1 VDWYLDT
8 SDLGSVGW
16 LRDEV
21 DLYLRRHA
29 TASSDVHGGVLVFSE
44 LATNAAL
51 YATGPLWVSIDW
63 TGRRPVLSIHDLG
76 PSFELENVEMPDVTE
91 VRGRGLAIAADI
103 ARELSVRTKAGGG
116 ARVDATLPVE
126 RAEEVSIDPR
136 PRERGSLPDAGEA
149 SPAGFGKESFLR
161 ALVVQLAQE
170 LERAHGPAAAQ
181 EAVAQVGSDIGARME
196 DEFRLATAIVGE
208 LTPEQVAACFV
219 RLKHAIDGD
228 FYVLEATRDRIVL
241 GNRRCP
247 FGDVVRQ
254 APALCR
260 MTSSVFGG
268 IAARSFGQASVILE
282 ERIAVGDPQCRV
294 VVDLRPDAAVSG
306 HVYAGSHGAGAE
318 DSPFA

>member
-1 VDWYLDT
+1 VDWYVDT
-8 SDLGSVGW
+8 SDLESVGW
-16 LRDEV
+16 LRAEV
-21 DLYLRRHA
+21 EQYLRRHA
-29 TASSDVHGGVLVFSE
+29 TASSDVHGAVLVYSE

-63 TGRRPVLSIHDLG
+63 TTRRPVLSIHDLG
-76 PSFELENVEMPDVTE
+76 PSFQLESIEMPDVDE

-103 ARELSVRTKAGGG
+103 AHELRVRTKAGGG
-116 ARVDATLPVE
+116 ARVDAVLPVE
-126 RAEEVSIDPR
+126 RIEEVSIDPH
-136 PRERGSLPDAGEA
+136 PRERGTLPDAGEA
-149 SPAGFGKESFLR
+149 GPDGFGREAFLR

-181 EAVAQVGSDIGARME
+181 SAVAQVGTDIGARME
-196 DEFRLATAIVGE
+196 EEFREAAAIVGE

-228 FYVLEATRDRIVL
+228 FYVLEASRDRIVL

-247 FGDVVRQ
+247 FGDAVLQ

-268 IAARSFGQASVILE
+268 IAARNFGQASVILE

-294 VVDLRPDAAVSG
+294 VVDLRPEPESGG
-306 HVYAGSHGAGAE
+306 HVYAGSLSTGE
-318 DSPFA
+318 QRPT